1 MTTHTHHI
9 KAMVAQ
15 LDAVRSGHSLRDTFT
30 DFVAMAAIA
39 IRNSFDQAG
48 HSNREDEY
56 QQLIRRYRPE
66 KHGVFSQVLASLAEA
81 LAAGPFDVL
90 GRMYMELGVASSSMG
105 QYFTPPSIS
114 ELLGLLALDQQ
125 KIQAQVQRR
134 GYITLCDPASGSGA
148 LVMGFA
154 TRLQEMGF
162 NYQQCMHATL
172 VDVDRRAV
180 QMAYV
185 QLSLLHIPAVIVHG
199 NSLTLQEFDHW
210 CTPCHAINNFN
221 GKLKRGFAL
230 DSELGRELTGG
241 NQESRTGPQLVDF
254 PLGTKQPAQGCLVF

>member
-1 MTTHTHHI
+1 MKTHSQHI
-9 KAMVAQ
+9 KAMVEQ
-15 LDAVRSGHSLRDTFT
+15 LDAVRGSYSLRDTFT

-39 IRNSFDQAG
+39 IRNSFDQIG
-48 HSNREDEY
+48 HGAREDEY
-56 QQLIRRYRPE
+56 QQLIRKYRPE
-66 KHGVFSQVLASLAEA
+66 GRGVFSQVLALLTEA
-81 LAAGPFDVL
+81 LTAGPFDVL

-114 ELLGLLALDQQ
+114 DLLGLLTLDTQ
-125 KIQAQVQRR
+125 KIQAQIHRR

-162 NYQQCMHATL
+162 NYQQYMHATL

-199 NSLTLQEFDHW
+199 NSLTLQEYDHW
-210 CTPCHAINNFN
+210 CTPSHAINHFD

-241 NQESRTGPQLVDF
+241 AQVVEDALPKVEVHPN
-254 PLGTKQPAQGCLVF
+254 TKQPEQGCLAF